1 MILAGIRICKL
12 QNNDHDLEGLDIH
25 FYSQLGALEF
35 VDITSVQAVVA
46 RADGGLGST
55 WAIFDRSGDLARAE
69 FDLGDN

>member
-1 MILAGIRICKL
+1 MILAGIRVCKL
-12 QNNDHDLEGLDIH
+12 QKDERDLKGLDIH

-35 VDITSVQAVVA
+35 VDISSIQAVVA

-69 FDLGDN
+69 FDLGDS